1 MKNLEHLPISLKKF
15 FLEKYKVTEQG
26 RYSRL
31 NINELRGQKRKK
43 KKVIKNIPKK
53 IVIKV
58 DNHNEK
64 MVNNYINKLVTNK
77 DKEKKPKKK
86 KINENI
92 KKNKEKENEEIII
105 KKKDEKRIIN
115 LFGINI
121 TIKKRITPIQHL
133 RDYMYKKGITSSEEF
148 KSQIK
153 LKNNITKLISKLK
166 IEQKKKK
173 RKTKQI
179 NRQNLSKLLD
189 INYNQDDLVKL
200 ANDGVTPVFSQS
212 KRLRFF
218 DTKLMTRKD
227 VEKRKMQL
235 LLKFKNDIDY
245 RAMKGEVDETELNMF
260 TKLEEKIDK
269 LMDLININEYVA
281 KMEDYIGE
289 FQEEINL
296 REKSR
301 KDEKRIN
308 GFIEKLKEDI
318 DYKINR
324 KDFLVNRYGKVFNF
338 NYINHINDL
347 NGII

>member
-1 MKNLEHLPISLKKF
+1 
-15 FLEKYKVTEQG
+15 
-26 RYSRL
+26 
-31 NINELRGQKRKK
+31 
-43 KKVIKNIPKK
+43 
-53 IVIKV
+53 
-58 DNHNEK
+58 
-64 MVNNYINKLVTNK
+64 
-77 DKEKKPKKK
+77 
-86 KINENI
+86 
-92 KKNKEKENEEIII
+92 
-105 KKKDEKRIIN
+105 
-115 LFGINI
+115 
-121 TIKKRITPIQHL
+121 
-133 RDYMYKKGITSSEEF
+133 MYKKGITSSEEF

-153 LKNNITKLISKLK
+153 LKNNITKLIAKLK

-296 REKSR
+296 RKKSR

>member
-1 MKNLEHLPISLKKF
+1 
-15 FLEKYKVTEQG
+15 
-26 RYSRL
+26 
-31 NINELRGQKRKK
+31 
-43 KKVIKNIPKK
+43 
-53 IVIKV
+53 
-58 DNHNEK
+58 
-64 MVNNYINKLVTNK
+64 
-77 DKEKKPKKK
+77 
-86 KINENI
+86 
-92 KKNKEKENEEIII
+92 
-105 KKKDEKRIIN
+105 
-115 LFGINI
+115 
-121 TIKKRITPIQHL
+121 
-133 RDYMYKKGITSSEEF
+133 MYKKGITSSEEF

-318 DYKINR
+318 DYKLNR